1 MRRAFVLALAV
12 SATAATRAHADQW
25 EFAASAFVYVPPDI
39 DTFVSPNVEADRGAL
54 HLEARYNYED
64 LKSAS
69 AFIGRTFDFVD
80 EDVHGS
86 LVPMFGLVFGNTAG
100 MAPGLNIDLTWQR
113 FAFSTESELVIDL
126 PDSQESF
133 LYSWIEATL
142 EPARGVRLGVAGQRT
157 KTSETGLE
165 IRRGPM
171 LALAHKRAWLAFYWF
186 NPDRSDEETLVYA
199 AGFSF

>member
-1 MRRAFVLALAV
+1 MLALAA
-12 SATAATRAHADQW
+12 SAAAGTRAHADPW
-25 EFAASAFVYVPPDI
+25 EFGASAFVFVPPAAAAY
-39 DTFVSPNVEADRGAL
+39 VSPIVEADRGAL

-64 LKSAS
+64 LKTAS
-69 AFIGRTFDFVD
+69 AFIGRRFDFVD

-86 LVPMFGLVFGNTAG
+86 LVPIFGLVFGNTAG
-100 MAPGLNIDLTWQR
+100 MAPGVNIDFTWQP
-113 FAFSTESELVIDL
+113 FALSSESELVIDL

-142 EPARGVRLGVAGQRT
+142 EPVPGVRLGVAGQRT
-157 KTSETGLE
+157 KTRETGLE

-171 LALAHKRAWLAFYWF
+171 LALAHKQAWLAFYWF
-186 NPDRSDEETLVYA
+186 NPDESDGETLVYA